1 MFTVTLA
8 STYLLAAALQ
18 QAPAPPPAQ
27 PIAPTR
33 DTLRLAAVGDLNL
46 GRTVTWQYL
55 LKGDTLY
62 PFQALRDTLE
72 AADILFGNLESPI
85 APVGHHYEQNGSY
98 VFSAPPVAADALLQA
113 GFDVVSSAN
122 NHAWD
127 AGLDGVVET
136 SRQLDRVGLA
146 HAGTGTTLADA
157 HRAVILE
164 RRGWRVAFF
173 AATRVFNPA
182 PTSFASHR
190 GSGYIAWADSAWLYP
205 AIRHLKQS
213 GAADLV
219 AVSVHAGQELSEQP
233 DSALRQLFRGAVD
246 AGADL
251 CLGHHPHVLQPIEWY
266 HGKPLVFSM
275 GNFIFR
281 QSAPWTDLS
290 AIFQFTVLP
299 DGTVGLDLVPAHS
312 GYQATLAT
320 GAGADSIRQR
330 VGLPAAGSTQT
341 LSAP

>member
-8 STYLLAAALQ
+8 STILLAATLPQ
-18 QAPAPPPAQ
+18 VPAPALPTAPP
-27 PIAPTR
+27 R
-33 DTLRLAAVGDLNL
+33 DTLRLSAVGDLNL

-62 PFQALRDTLE
+62 PFQAMLDTLQS
-72 AADILFGNLESPI
+72 ADILFGNLESPI
-85 APVGHHYEQNGSY
+85 APIGHPYEQTGSF
-98 VFSAPPVAADALLQA
+98 VFSAPPVAADALLRA
-113 GFDVVSSAN
+113 GFDVVSNAN

-127 AGLDGVVET
+127 AGLVGVAET
-136 SRQLDRVGLA
+136 LRQLDRVGLA
-146 HAGTGTTLADA
+146 HAGTGMTLKDA
-157 HRAVILE
+157 HRPVILE

-173 AATRVFNPA
+173 AATRAFNPA
-182 PTSFASHR
+182 PTSFYSHR
-190 GSGYIAWADSAWLYP
+190 GSRYIAYADSAWLYP
-205 AIRHLKQS
+205 AIRQLKES
-213 GAADLV
+213 GAADFV
-219 AVSVHAGQELSEQP
+219 VVSVHAGQELSELP
-233 DSALRQLFRGAVD
+233 DRALRQFFRGAVD

-266 HGKPLVFSM
+266 QDKPLVFSM

-281 QSAPWTDLS
+281 QGSPWTDLS

-299 DGTVGLDLVPAHS
+299 DGTIGLDLVPARS

-320 GAGADSIRQR
+320 GTGADSIRQR
-330 VGLPAAGSTQT
+330 LGLPAPVPTQT